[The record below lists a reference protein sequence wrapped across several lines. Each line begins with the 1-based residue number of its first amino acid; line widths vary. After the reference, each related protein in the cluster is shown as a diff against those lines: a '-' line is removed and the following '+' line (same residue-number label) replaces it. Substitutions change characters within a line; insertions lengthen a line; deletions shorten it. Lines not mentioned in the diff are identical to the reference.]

1 MQSLPFPDGW
11 IEGRGNGKESISLL
25 LILLLLRSFSLSDVR
40 CRRGGHP
47 SYIWAGVES
56 PFHPSL
62 LLLLLP
68 APCHPARARP
78 EMCCIR
84 ARGEEGA
91 LRDSVGLFEW
101 VLNFIQLLLEER
113 CPELLAHTA
122 NRSLVVILSLSSFS
136 FLS

>member
-1 MQSLPFPDGW
+1 MSDAAAEDIRHIFGQELRVPFIP
-11 IEGRGNGKESISLL
+11 
-25 LILLLLRSFSLSDVR
+25 
-40 CRRGGHP
+40 
-47 SYIWAGVES
+47 
-56 PFHPSL
+56 PSL

-101 VLNFIQLLLEER
+101 VLNFIQLLLEEG